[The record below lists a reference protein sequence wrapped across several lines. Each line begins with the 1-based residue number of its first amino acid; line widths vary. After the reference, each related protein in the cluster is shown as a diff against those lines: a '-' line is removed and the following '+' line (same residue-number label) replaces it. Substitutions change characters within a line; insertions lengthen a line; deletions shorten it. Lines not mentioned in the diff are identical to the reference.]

1 MARLPARSGQGFE
14 EETPP
19 LSVLRPTE
27 THRSCL
33 GAGWDGWSSHS
44 PATWL
49 REPWAVPAITAFH
62 SPFERLFCAFMGKAK
77 SKLEPSAREGPCL
90 CPGCYA
96 AFGSP
101 YLLAL
106 VRKPEHQPETELG

>member
-1 MARLPARSGQGFE
+1 MARLPAHSGQGFE

-27 THRSCL
+27 TRGSCL

-49 REPWAVPAITAFH
+49 REPWAIPAITIFIH
-62 SPFERLFCAFMGKAK
+62 LLRDYSVHLWEKQN
-77 SKLEPSAREGPCL
+77 PS
-90 CPGCYA
+90 
-96 AFGSP
+96 
-101 YLLAL
+101 
-106 VRKPEHQPETELG
+106 